1 MHGIWNGSNR
11 IIWKNILNFFIKLVY
26 RDFLWVQLAVLVYLS
41 AADIY
46 FRLYYCS
53 NISFLA
59 ILIIIN
65 SIGHFMS
72 SDIEKGLD
80 QARLLDE
87 AGKNEEA
94 QMCLLELL
102 KEDPNN
108 YAALLMLGGSY
119 FVEGK
124 YTESEMVFERLILMG
139 PGEGKFSIALFNTL
153 WKSGRTEEALEEIRR
168 FMSNTDGVKEKSTI
182 GQYMKITDLIVE
194 DLDQDNRGKDDLN
207 QNH

>member
-1 MHGIWNGSNR
+1 
-11 IIWKNILNFFIKLVY
+11 
-26 RDFLWVQLAVLVYLS
+26 
-41 AADIY
+41 
-46 FRLYYCS
+46 
-53 NISFLA
+53 
-59 ILIIIN
+59 
-65 SIGHFMS
+65 MS

-182 GQYMKITDLIVE
+182 DQYMKITDLIVE